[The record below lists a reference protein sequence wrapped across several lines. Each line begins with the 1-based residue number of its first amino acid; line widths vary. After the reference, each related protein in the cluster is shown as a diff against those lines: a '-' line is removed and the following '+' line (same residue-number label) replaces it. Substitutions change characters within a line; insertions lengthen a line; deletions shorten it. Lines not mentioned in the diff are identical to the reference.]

1 MIRRVWARGL
11 QRQMNEMTRAFELL
25 AMFGP
30 SAPGTEPNPTGQLLQ
45 TVSMFAI
52 LGVMFYFLLIR
63 PQQKQ
68 RKEQENLIKNVKTGD
83 KILLSSGI
91 FGIVTNVK
99 EKTLMVKIADNVK
112 VEVLKSAISSVV
124 QKSAEA
130 EAAAPSAK

>member
-1 MIRRVWARGL
+1 MRV
-11 QRQMNEMTRAFELL
+11 FELL

-30 SAPGTEPNPTGQLLQ
+30 PSGQEQDPKAAMLQ
-45 TVSMFAI
+45 MIVTFGI

-83 KILLSSGI
+83 KVLMNSGI
-91 FGIVTNVK
+91 FGIVSNVK

-124 QKSAEA
+124 QKSAELETA
-130 EAAAPSAK
+130 TPSSK